1 MKAAIQLSCKP
12 GSMETNL
19 GNIPLPADDKKRV
32 EALHRYQILGSA
44 PEKSFDNI
52 SNLAALFFDLPVAL
66 INFVDT
72 ESVFVK
78 STMDI
83 QGATVSTPRGS
94 SLCSL
99 AMLSKEVTV
108 FETLPCVD
116 PCWLT
121 NSIFAAE
128 LGFKF
133 YAGAPLITHDG
144 FSIGTI
150 CVMGYEKR
158 TFSDKEKEML
168 RNMAKIVMDEIEMR
182 LKGLYDNE
190 QELFDHMTIRKRLE
204 YITTVHIE
212 MQATHLDLAHHHQ
225 SLKHNLYEV
234 PLSKSKID
242 RVIIEIEE
250 KLKKV
255 DEVLRLV
262 VETAKVF

>member
-1 MKAAIQLSCKP
+1 
-12 GSMETNL
+12 METNL
-19 GNIPLPADDKKRV
+19 GHILLPEDDNKRV
-32 EALHRYQILGSA
+32 EALQRYQILGTS

-78 STMDI
+78 TTFNI
-83 QGATVSTPRGS
+83 KGADVSTPRGS

-99 AMLSKEVTV
+99 AMLSKDVTV
-108 FETLPCVD
+108 FETLPSAD
-116 PCWLT
+116 PCLLT

-150 CVMGYEKR
+150 CVMGYEQR

-182 LKGLYDNE
+182 LKGIYENE
-190 QELFDHMTIRKRLE
+190 QEILDHVTIRQRLE
-204 YITTVHIE
+204 YMTTVHIE
-212 MQATHLDLAHHHQ
+212 MQATHIDLANHHK
-225 SLKHNLYEV
+225 SLKNNLYEI

-250 KLKKV
+250 KLKKAE
-255 DEVLRLV
+255 EVLRLV
-262 VETAKVF
+262 VGTSKT